1 VCKTGSVSIQL
12 KLTLLIG
19 GAPAA
24 CVPTF
29 SLIIRRLKVQILS
42 YTVADSNK
50 RD

>member
-1 VCKTGSVSIQL
+1 MCKTGSVSIQL

-29 SLIIRRLKVQILS
+29 SLIIRSKGSNPILHCRRLE
-42 YTVADSNK
+42 
-50 RD
+50 